1 MGSAETLCT
10 VFLALP
16 IIAIVRTFSRGLGGA
31 LTRAAE
37 VHISAVHLLDSLCV
51 GSRLGSARGVALQRF
66 NAWVETLRGSKPC
79 VTAQSSQENSDVRG
93 ISLPVQIGL
102 AVNLAIVPRERT
114 LHADGIPSPRSFA
127 LVSGLDGASRGVPPG
142 RVRSASPDTHH
153 RTETLNINVCLFS
166 VIILSLSSL

>member
-10 VFLALP
+10 GFLALP

-66 NAWVETLRGSKPC
+66 NESGLCTLMVFHHRVRLLCSLLVRLSRSLSLAKSPLLGLMLLTPLLRGS
-79 VTAQSSQENSDVRG
+79 
-93 ISLPVQIGL
+93 L
-102 AVNLAIVPRERT
+102 A
-114 LHADGIPSPRSFA
+114 PRS
-127 LVSGLDGASRGVPPG
+127 S
-142 RVRSASPDTHH
+142 VR
-153 RTETLNINVCLFS
+153 L
-166 VIILSLSSL
+166 

>member
-1 MGSAETLCT
+1 MRVCGGACLCSPRVRLGQSAACLALSRCACATRRVRFLVGSAETLCT

-66 NAWVETLRGSKPC
+66 N
-79 VTAQSSQENSDVRG
+79 
-93 ISLPVQIGL
+93 
-102 AVNLAIVPRERT
+102 
-114 LHADGIPSPRSFA
+114 
-127 LVSGLDGASRGVPPG
+127 
-142 RVRSASPDTHH
+142 DT
-153 RTETLNINVCLFS
+153 
-166 VIILSLSSL
+166 

>member
-1 MGSAETLCT
+1 MRGGGVGLCSSDARLEQSAACLALSRCACATRRVRFLVGSAETLCT

-66 NAWVETLRGSKPC
+66 NE
-79 VTAQSSQENSDVRG
+79 
-93 ISLPVQIGL
+93 
-102 AVNLAIVPRERT
+102 
-114 LHADGIPSPRSFA
+114 
-127 LVSGLDGASRGVPPG
+127 SGLCTLMVFHH
-142 RVRSASPDTHH
+142 RVRLLWSLAWTVHREVCRPGGSAVHRQTHI
-153 RTETLNINVCLFS
+153 TEPKP
-166 VIILSLSSL
+166 